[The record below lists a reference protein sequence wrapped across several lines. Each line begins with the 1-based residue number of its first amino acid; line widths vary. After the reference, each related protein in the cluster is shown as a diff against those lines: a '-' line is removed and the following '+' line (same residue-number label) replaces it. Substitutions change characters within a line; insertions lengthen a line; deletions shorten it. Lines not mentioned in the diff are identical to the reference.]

1 MMLVG
6 LGKGDITPPVGMPM
20 GGYVARDGR
29 SVGIHDR
36 LSARCFLFQDDVA
49 AVGVLVLDV
58 LGLSAEW
65 VKALQAVVQ
74 EIAGIAA
81 QNVVAAATHTH
92 AGPAGFVDTGCVS
105 PRSDLQER
113 KGKAL
118 LAGTREAVRRAAA
131 SMFAARLGVG
141 CERVPGIASHR
152 TDWTRSID
160 DSLWLLRI
168 DDTSGRLR
176 GALANFPCHS
186 TVLGSDNRYLSA
198 DLLGTAASNAEL
210 VGDVTAIIAVTNGAS
225 GDVSTRFCRKAQ
237 NFEELKHLSRI
248 LSVAMLDVTDGIRTR
263 GGACLTVGERS
274 CWLPYKPA
282 SSVVHAQTEIDRLEG
297 RLAGKRVE
305 DNHPGERRVIETRL
319 EGARGLLDL
328 LRSGCLARGGETVVL
343 KGVRL
348 GDGIFIAVPGEP
360 FNSLVQRVRATKRP
374 EQKVTVFGCSN
385 GYVGYFPDRSA
396 TDAGWYEAQISC
408 FDWRSAEILA
418 EEATVLLA
426 KLGGAS
432 NGPNLA
438 AD

>member
-6 LGKGDITPPVGMPM
+6 LGKGDITPPVGVPM
-20 GGYVARDGR
+20 GGYVARDGQ

-65 VKALQAVVQ
+65 ITALQAVVQ

-92 AGPAGFVDTGCVS
+92 AGPAGFVDTGCVNS
-105 PRSDLQER
+105 RSDLQEP

-118 LAGTREAVRRAAA
+118 LAGTGKAVRQAAA
-131 SMFAARLGVG
+131 SMFPARLGVG
-141 CERVPGIASHR
+141 CERVPGIANHR
-152 TDWTRSID
+152 TDRTRSID
-160 DSLWLLRI
+160 DFLWLLRI

-186 TVLGSDNRYLSA
+186 TVLGSDNRYLSG
-198 DLLGTAASNAEL
+198 DLLGTAASNAES
-210 VGDVTAIIAVTNGAS
+210 VRDETTIIAVTNGAS

-237 NFEELKHLSRI
+237 NFEELEHLSHI
-248 LSVAMLDVTDGIRTR
+248 LSAAMLDVNDGICTR
-263 GGACLTVGERS
+263 GGASLAVGESS

-282 SSVVHAQTEIDRLEG
+282 SSVVHVQAEIDRLKR
-297 RLAGKRVE
+297 RLAEERIE
-305 DNHPGERRVIETRL
+305 DNHPGERRIIETRL

-328 LRSGCLARGGETVVL
+328 LRSGRLVRGGETVFL
-343 KGVRL
+343 KGIRL
-348 GDGIFIAVPGEP
+348 GNGVFIAVPGEP

-396 TDAGWYEAQISC
+396 TDAGWYEAQISR

-418 EEATVLLA
+418 KEATALLA
-426 KLGGAS
+426 KLGRKK
-432 NGPNLA
+432 
-438 AD
+438 

>member
-1 MMLVG
+1 MLVG
-6 LGKGDITPPVGMPM
+6 LGKGDITPPVGVPM
-20 GGYVARDGR
+20 GGYVAREGR

-36 LSARCFLFQDDVA
+36 LSARCFLFQNDVG

-65 VKALQAVVQ
+65 VTALQAVVQ
-74 EIAGIAA
+74 EITGIAA

-92 AGPAGFVDTGCVS
+92 AGPAGLVGTGGVN

-113 KGKAL
+113 QGKAL
-118 LAGTREAVRRAAA
+118 LAGTRKAVRRAAE
-131 SMFAARLGVG
+131 SMFPARLGVI
-141 CERVPGIASHR
+141 CECVPGIASHR

-186 TVLGSDNRYLSA
+186 TVLGSDSRYLSA

-210 VGDVTAIIAVTNGAS
+210 AGDGTTVIAVTNGAS
-225 GDVSTRFCRKAQ
+225 GDVSTRFCRRAQ
-237 NFEELKHLSRI
+237 NFEELEYLGRI
-248 LSVAMLDVTDGIRTR
+248 LSTAILDVTDGIRTR
-263 GGACLTVGERS
+263 GGACLTVGECS

-282 SSVVHAQTEIDRLEG
+282 SSVVHVQTEIDRLEG
-297 RLAGKRVE
+297 RLAEEHVE
-305 DNHPGERRVIETRL
+305 DNPPGERRVIETRL

-328 LRSGCLARGGETVVL
+328 LRSERLAQGGETVVL
-343 KGVRL
+343 KGIRL
-348 GDGIFIAVPGEP
+348 GDGIFFAVPGEP

-374 EQKVTVFGCSN
+374 EQKVAVFGCSN

-396 TDAGWYEAQISC
+396 TDAGWYEAQISR

-418 EEATVLLA
+418 EEAIVLLG

-432 NGPNLA
+432 NGSNSA